1 MFRSLLAIV
10 ILGLWHPAL
19 QAHAF
24 LQHAE
29 PAPGSVYTD
38 PLTEVTLRF
47 DSTLEHAFCA
57 VRIEDSNGGVVEP
70 PAIEHPP
77 GDPKSLKVA
86 VPKLAPGFYRVRW
99 SVVSTDGHQTEGDYR
114 FTLKSR

>member
-10 ILGLWHPAL
+10 ILGLWHPVL

-29 PAPGSVYTD
+29 PAPGSVYTA
-38 PLTEVTLRF
+38 PLTEVALSF

-57 VRIEDSNGGVVEP
+57 VRIEDSKGGVVEP
-70 PAIEHPP
+70 VEIEHGP
-77 GDPKSLKVA
+77 GYPKSLTVA
-86 VPKLAPGFYRVRW
+86 VPKMKAGLYRVRW

-114 FTLKSR
+114 FTLK